1 MPQRYGAQV
10 GIAVSGNYIVP
21 GRGFTNYLERLDVG
35 IFVLR
40 LEASLLDKE
49 YSINAQV
56 INPPLGSEQ
65 KWGISTW
72 KVINPPPPRPPGSY
86 LVVVTT
92 KDGVLTDIDFDV
104 TALTFN

>member
-10 GIAVSGNYIVP
+10 GIAITGNYIIP
-21 GRGFTNYLERLDVG
+21 GRGFTTYLERLEAG

-40 LEASLLDKE
+40 LDAGLRDTE
-49 YSINAQV
+49 YSVGAQV
-56 INPPLGSEQ
+56 INPPLG

-72 KVINPPPPRPPGSY
+72 KVMDPPAPRPPGSY

-92 KDGVLTDIDFDV
+92 KDGVKTDIDFDV
-104 TALTFN
+104 TAVTFN

>member
-10 GIAVSGNYIVP
+10 GIALSGNYIIP
-21 GRGFTNYLERLDVG
+21 GRGFTNYLERIDAG

-49 YSINAQV
+49 YSVSAQV
-56 INPPLGSEQ
+56 INPPNGSEQ
-65 KWGISTW
+65 KWGISVL
-72 KVINPPPPRPPGSY
+72 KVLNPPAPRPPGSY
-86 LVVVTT
+86 LAVITT
-92 KDGVLTDIDFDV
+92 KDGVLADIDFDV